1 MESFF
6 RLVGSEKSKWRQML
20 DFPNS
25 EASKGFFA
33 RIKKARREVKARRRW
48 LRAQRVQA
56 LRRAHEPT
64 SWHPDAHPWDQ
75 ESR

>member
-1 MESFF
+1 
-6 RLVGSEKSKWRQML
+6 ML
-20 DFPNS
+20 DFPDS

-33 RIKKARREVKARRRW
+33 RIKRYRRGVKARRRW

-56 LRRAHEPT
+56 LRRANEPT
-64 SWHPDAHPWDQ
+64 TWHPDAHPWDQ